1 MIKTILV
8 PVTGHKSDLPALEA
22 AYRVGGPFQAVLEC
36 LEIHLGNIEIIRAVA
51 VGQFS
56 SDVSN
61 TELIG
66 KLQHQAREAQKAARA
81 TVERFRSEHAGD
93 QSIIIEA
100 REIAGD
106 PVQQTIAYARY
117 NDLLVLARVEDGAV
131 FSTGDLGTI
140 LMACGRPV
148 LLVPA
153 KPITNHTSTSS
164 VVIAWKDTAEAAR
177 AVTAAMPILHKA
189 ERIVVVTVEEDGGE
203 YDKAD
208 AKAAAERLAAQLKK
222 HGLNAQAQSIPR
234 HGRPAPE
241 AMLDGL
247 NQLGAD
253 LLVMGAYG
261 HSRAREMVFGGFT
274 RHVLRSAAIPVF
286 LFH

>member
-8 PVTGHKSDLPALEA
+8 PITGHKADAAALEA
-22 AYRVGGPFQAVLEC
+22 AYRIGSQFDAVLEC
-36 LEIHLGNIEIIRAVA
+36 LEIHPGNIEIIRAVA

-61 TELIG
+61 TELIR
-66 KLQHQAREAQKAARA
+66 KLQHQAHDAEKAARA

-93 QSIIIEA
+93 RAVGIEP

-117 NDLLVLARVEDGAV
+117 SDLLVLPHVQDGNA
-131 FSTGDLGTI
+131 FDTGAIGSI

-148 LLVPA
+148 VLAPAEPA
-153 KPITNHTSTSS
+153 KNYTST
-164 VVIAWKDTAEAAR
+164 VAIAWKETAEAAR

-189 ERIVVVTVEEDGGE
+189 ERIVVLAVDEDGSDA
-203 YDKAD
+203 DKGD
-208 AKAAAERLAAQLKK
+208 VKAAAERLAAQLKR
-222 HGLNAQAQSIPR
+222 HGLNAEAKIASR
-234 HGRPAPE
+234 EGRQAPE
-241 AMLDGL
+241 AMLDAVKQSG
-247 NQLGAD
+247 GD

-274 RHVLRSAAIPVF
+274 RHVLRSAAIPVL